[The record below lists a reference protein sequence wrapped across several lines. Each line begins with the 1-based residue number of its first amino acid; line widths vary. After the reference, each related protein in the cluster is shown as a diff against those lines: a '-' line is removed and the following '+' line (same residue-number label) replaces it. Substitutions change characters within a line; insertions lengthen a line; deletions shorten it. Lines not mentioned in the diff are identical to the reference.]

1 MRNTAAVMRY
11 RVVTAPSPSAV
22 LNGLLVR
29 GGAVLAGAVA
39 SAVVVLDREEHGRRA
54 ACGLG
59 AVASLPLLDALMCLP
74 YGVRVPAVDLGDRV
88 AEELRSAPSGCVEWL
103 LGPEPVVRRVVVP
116 AADVMAVVV
125 ESAGWADGLRRAA
138 AFAPVAPRVV
148 LVDRAR
154 LPADRLW
161 EADAAGT
168 GVWARDSDGS
178 VREVV
183 APAAFVRRYVKPAGW
198 RFRERAYGAWLRARL
213 L

>member
-1 MRNTAAVMRY
+1 MT
-11 RVVTAPSPSAV
+11 T
-22 LNGLLVR
+22 GLVVR

-39 SAVVVLDREEHGRRA
+39 SAVVVVDRDEHGRRE

-59 AVASLPLLDALMCLP
+59 AVTSLPLLDALMCLP
-74 YGVRVPAVDLGDRV
+74 PGVAVRAVDLGDRV
-88 AEELRSAPSGCVEWL
+88 AGELRSAPSGCVEWL
-103 LGPEPVVRRVVVP
+103 PGPELAVRRVAVP
-116 AADVMAVVV
+116 AVDINAVVV
-125 ESAGWADGLRRAA
+125 EAGRWADGLRRAA
-138 AFAPVAPRVV
+138 AFGAVAPRVV
-148 LVDRAR
+148 LLDRAR
-154 LPADRLW
+154 VPADRLW

-168 GVWARDSDGS
+168 GVWAREPDGS